1 MNAQQ
6 NLAKNLSQQRVSLRM
21 SLEEFSQE
29 LGIPKSTLHSI
40 LKTGNT
46 TVNTLVQIAQHL
58 HISIDALLGTNLSE
72 DPSTPCMVFF
82 PLFDCYSKLPA
93 ERQSLFRIYLS
104 LLLEVLQK

>member
-6 NLAKNLSQQRVSLRM
+6 NLAKNLSQQRVFLRM

-58 HISIDALLGTNLSE
+58 HISIDALLSADLSE
-72 DPSTPCMVFF
+72 DPSPVRTVFS
-82 PLFDCYSKLPA
+82 PLLDCYYKLPA
-93 ERQSLFRIYLS
+93 ERQPLFRVYLS
-104 LLLEVLQK
+104 LFLEVLQK